1 MEIAR
6 NCDCNSEV
14 IAIRKR
20 DGIPLVLMFSTLTL
34 FETSQVHCSGIKCS
48 LNMNSCTTVLP
59 QGLNY

>member
-20 DGIPLVLMFSTLTL
+20 DCIPLVLMFSTLTL
-34 FETSQVHCSGIKCS
+34 FDTSQVHCNGINCS
-48 LNMNSCTTVLP
+48 LNMNELP
-59 QGLNY
+59 